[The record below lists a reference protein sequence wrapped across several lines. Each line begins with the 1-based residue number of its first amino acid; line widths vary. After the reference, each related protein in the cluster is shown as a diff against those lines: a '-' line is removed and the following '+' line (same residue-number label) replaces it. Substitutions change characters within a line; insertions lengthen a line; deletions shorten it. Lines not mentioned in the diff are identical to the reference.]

1 MLINSCQTKI
11 DSENMINVDVYSNT
25 KQKKIGVTT
34 KTMNE
39 EKQTNLTSSCD
50 ILETMEDSKSQ
61 NSESSENSL
70 NFKEDIEQQ
79 NIRFEKFNGFF
90 KEKFGSQGRLFN
102 NFLLENRNK
111 KNNFQNFN
119 APIQENFNFQKTH
132 ISQNLP
138 NLPTKTTEKITIS
151 DIISNSL
158 EPDNCESSIFVDH
171 QMPDVKFSN
180 IECNLNAPLKNPFN
194 FYKNIPY
201 KSTSPVF
208 FKSEIPFESFKRN
221 SECLSQTNTIPDR
234 TKRFHIDNLC
244 GMTNSIPYNNEQ
256 CHSSTFIFQNDI
268 NTQKRSN
275 RYEPKIC
282 QPQYENYLVQQDF
295 RSQSN
300 NLFNHSFPINQF
312 FNKKRSYSEADMTKI
327 NRVNPF
333 LNNRDY
339 INNENEPFRK
349 INRTSSEACIDP
361 RIFYKNVYS
370 NTNTN
375 IKENISKPAFSYAQI
390 ITRAINSSATGSLS
404 LGEIYKWIEDN
415 FEYYR
420 HANPVWKNSIR
431 HNLSLSKCF
440 KKVPREPGTRGKGG
454 KWTVDKDY
462 IIQEENRKK
471 GYRLED
477 TENEVNYS
485 DNCIKENDKKYC

>member
-11 DSENMINVDVYSNT
+11 DSENVINVDVYSNT
-25 KQKKIGVTT
+25 KQKKIGVTS

-39 EKQTNLTSSCD
+39 EKQPHLTSTSD
-50 ILETMEDSKSQ
+50 ILETSEDLKSQ
-61 NSESSENSL
+61 NCELSEHNM
-70 NFKEDIEQQ
+70 NNKEEIEQQ
-79 NIRFEKFNGFF
+79 NLRFEKFNGFF

-102 NFLLENRNK
+102 NFLLENKNE
-111 KNNFQNFN
+111 KNNLHKFN
-119 APIQENFNFQKTH
+119 TSVQENFNFQNTLK
-132 ISQNLP
+132 SQDNL
-138 NLPTKTTEKITIS
+138 NCANGTKKLSIS

-158 EPDNCESSIFVDH
+158 EPDETETSIFVDN
-171 QMPDVKFSN
+171 QIPDIKFSSM
-180 IECNLNAPLKNPFN
+180 EREHNAPLKHPLNL
-194 FYKNIPY
+194 YKNLPY
-201 KSTSPVF
+201 KDTSPVF
-208 FKSEIPFESFKRN
+208 FKPDMPYEPYKRN
-221 SECLSQTNTIPDR
+221 SECLNQKNSIPDR
-234 TKRFHIDNLC
+234 TKRFHIDGLC
-244 GMTNSIPYNNEQ
+244 GIPNLTPFNNEQ
-256 CHSSTFIFQNDI
+256 CHSSSFVFQNDI
-268 NTQKRSN
+268 NSQKRQSIN
-275 RYEPKIC
+275 EPKIF
-282 QPQYENYLVQQDF
+282 PPKFENYHSQQEL

-300 NLFNHSFPINQF
+300 NLFGQSFPMNHF
-312 FNKKRSYSEADMTKI
+312 FNKKRSFSEADMTKL
-327 NRVNPF
+327 NRTNPF
-333 LNNRDY
+333 LISNNY
-339 INNENEPFRK
+339 INNDIESIRK
-349 INRTSSEACIDP
+349 INRTSSDACIDP
-361 RIFYKNVYS
+361 RIFYRNVYS

-375 IKENISKPAFSYAQI
+375 IKENIAKPGFSYAQI

-477 TENEVNYS
+477 TENEINYS
-485 DNCIKENDKKYC
+485 NCIKENEKKYC